1 MSHAIT
7 VKGVCPIDTIAE
19 LLHLNH
25 DDYVKYGDDKAK
37 LSLDILQRLQTGKI
51 ILMSAISPTPAGEG
65 KTTMNI
71 GLSMGLNALGYRAIS
86 ALREPSLGPVFGM
99 KGGATGGGKSTIEP
113 SVDINL
119 HFTGDLHAIT
129 SCHNLLSA
137 IVDNHI
143 YQGNQQNI
151 DPDRI
156 VWNRV
161 MDVNDRA
168 LRKVFVANHSSS
180 FDITAASEIMAI
192 VCLASDLSDLRAR
205 LGLIQIGYRY
215 DGTLVLAKDMD
226 VVGAMMVLLKDA
238 IKPNL
243 VQTCEGT
250 PVIVHGG
257 PFANIAHG
265 CNSVI
270 ATKMAMALSDYVV
283 TEAGFGADLGAE
295 KFFDIKSYQSGL
307 NASAAV
313 VVATI
318 RALKYHGGV
327 LEKDLADENVDALNV
342 GFANLKQHVENMRK
356 FQVPV
361 VVAIN
366 VFPSDTAL
374 EITTLQTLCNLMGV
388 QAYVSDV
395 FAKGSKGALDLA
407 KAVVAL
413 CDKGCVSQP
422 LYTPQS
428 VKTSLATIAWE
439 IYRAKGVVYSEK
451 AAQQLETFKHTEVE
465 LYPVCIAKTQYSF
478 SDNPKRLN
486 VATDFDLHVREFR
499 VSGGA
504 KFVVAICGPI
514 MTMPG
519 LPKKP
524 NALRIDLDEHGMVS
538 L

>member
-1 MSHAIT
+1 MNHENT
-7 VKGVCPIDTIAE
+7 PKGLKPIDQIAAM
-19 LLHLNH
+19 LDLNPK
-25 DDYVKYGDDKAK
+25 DYVKYGEDKAK
-37 LSLDILQRLQTGKI
+37 LSLDLLKRPQTGHI

-71 GLSMGLNALGYRAIS
+71 GLSMGLNALGYKAVS

-99 KGGATGGGKSTIEP
+99 KGGATGGGKSVIEP
-113 SVDINL
+113 AVDINL

-129 SCHNLLSA
+129 SCHNLLTA
-137 IVDNHI
+137 MIDNHI
-143 YQGNQQNI
+143 YQGNALNL
-151 DPDRI
+151 DVDRLL
-156 VWNRV
+156 WNRV
-161 MDVNDRA
+161 LDVNDRA
-168 LRKVFVANHSSS
+168 LRKISVAGHQSS

-192 VCLASDLSDLRAR
+192 VCLATDDADLRER
-205 LGLIQIGYRY
+205 LSRVRIGYRR
-215 DGTLVLAKDMD
+215 DGSLVLAKDME

-295 KFFDIKSYQSGL
+295 KFFDIKSQQSGL

-313 VVATI
+313 VVATV

-327 LEKDLADENVDALNV
+327 LENALNHENIAALQV
-342 GFANLKQHVENMRK
+342 GFANLQQHVENMRK
-356 FQVPV
+356 FKVPV

-366 VFPSDTAL
+366 VFPTDTAQ
-374 EITTLQTLCNLMGV
+374 EIATLQSLCQAIGV
-388 QAYVSDV
+388 KACVSDV
-395 FAKGSKGALDLA
+395 FGKGSAGALQLA
-407 KAVVAL
+407 QEVVTM
-413 CDKGCVSQP
+413 CEQGHVSQP
-422 LYTPQS
+422 LYTPRLL
-428 VKTSLATIAWE
+428 KTSLETVATE
-439 IYRAKGVVYSEK
+439 IYRAKGVVYSQE
-451 AAQQLETFKHTEVE
+451 ALEHLELLQGTEVDQ
-465 LYPVCIAKTQYSF
+465 YPVCIAKTQYSF
-478 SDNPKRLN
+478 SDNPKLLN
-486 VATDFDLHVREFR
+486 VCTDFDLHVRALR

-504 KFVVAICGPI
+504 KFVVAICGLI

-524 NALRIDLDEHGMVS
+524 NALHIDIDKAGNVTL
-538 L
+538 